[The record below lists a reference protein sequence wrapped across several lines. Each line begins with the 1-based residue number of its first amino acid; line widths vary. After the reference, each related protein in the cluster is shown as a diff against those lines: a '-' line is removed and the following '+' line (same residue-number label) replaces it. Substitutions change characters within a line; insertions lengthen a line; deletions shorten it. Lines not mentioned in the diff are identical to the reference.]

1 MLDNP
6 RLNQARHTLTRWQ
19 VAPSASRRVLALAKT
34 VRAIRPGVYLVGSCV
49 VDCWR
54 GACSCKQARHN
65 QSIKCAHKLAL
76 EIAEFVECIPG
87 GYTKETRAYF
97 ANAGI
102 DQPQVIA
109 IYAQVKGYRGRV
121 RVHVADGWVI
131 ATAPDGECFAVC
143 PRSESLRYVSRL
155 FPFYE

>member
-19 VAPSASRRVLALAKT
+19 VAPSASRRVLALAQT
-34 VRAIRPGVYLVGSCV
+34 VRAIRPGVYLVGSCI
-49 VDCWR
+49 VDNWR
-54 GACSCKQARHN
+54 GSCSCKSARRDQAH
-65 QSIKCAHKLAL
+65 KCAHKLAL
-76 EIAEFVECIPG
+76 EIAKFVKCIPG

-97 ANAGI
+97 ADAGI
-102 DQPQVIA
+102 EQPKVLA

-121 RVHVADGWVI
+121 RVHISQDWVI
-131 ATAPDGECFAVC
+131 ATTTNGETFAVC
-143 PRSESLRYVSRL
+143 PKSESLRYVSRL